1 MVVSYIEF
9 MLDGDNTQ
17 EIFNKSVARAKRIV
31 TANHDELVVIRLVSS
46 ADYNDDVELVR
57 ASYGFDKM
65 NIDYNEAMLPKFALN
80 KPTDDESDEYVW
92 IVSFNQ
98 VWYGEQLSNDSRVY
112 ANKEDAIKFFKE
124 LTKDEKESIDRQL
137 GEESDDWELEE
148 NLSEKYGIGTWE
160 YYLDGDANSN
170 HSYIYLDKKEI
181 RTK

>member
-124 LTKDEKESIDRQL
+124 LTKDEKESIDKQL
-137 GEESDDWELEE
+137 GEENGIWKLEK
-148 NLSEKYGIGTWE
+148 NLSERYGIGTWE
-160 YYLDGDANSN
+160 FYLDGDANSN